1 MERGQRFL
9 TRIFGREDDTAFSR
23 RDALAGLGL
32 GALLVATAKFVAPS
46 AAQGKPLDKAAEAAV
61 SPAPET
67 EVADNQPEQHTAD
80 LNAADTS
87 DATDLSSR
95 RHWRRRR
102 WWRRRWR
109 RRYWRRRYYWRR
121 PWRRRYWRRR
131 YWRRRYWW

>member
-1 MERGQRFL
+1 MERAQRFL
-9 TRIFGREDDTAFSR
+9 TSIFGGDDEAGLSR

-46 AAQGKPLDKAAEAAV
+46 AAHGKPLDQAAEAAA
-61 SPAPET
+61 SPAPEAT
-67 EVADNQPEQHTAD
+67 TAENKAEEHAE
-80 LNAADTS
+80 LNAAESS

-109 RRYWRRRYYWRR
+109 RRYYWRR

-131 YWRRRYWW
+131 WRRRYWW

>member
-1 MERGQRFL
+1 MERAQRFL
-9 TRIFGREDDTAFSR
+9 TSILCGDDTAALSR

-46 AAQGKPLDKAAEAAV
+46 AAEGKTLEAPAETGAA
-61 SPAPET
+61 PAPEST
-67 EVADNQPEQHTAD
+67 PAENQHQEHAE
-80 LNAADTS
+80 LNAADGS
-87 DATDLSSR
+87 DATDLSAR

>member
-9 TRIFGREDDTAFSR
+9 TSIFGSDDEAGLSR

-46 AAQGKPLDKAAEAAV
+46 AAHGKPLDQAAEAAA

-67 EVADNQPEQHTAD
+67 GTAENQAEEHAE
-80 LNAADTS
+80 LNATESS

-95 RHWRRRR
+95 RYWRRRR

-131 YWRRRYWW
+131 WRRRYWW

>member
-1 MERGQRFL
+1 MERAQRFL
-9 TRIFGREDDTAFSR
+9 TSIFGSDDEPALSR

-46 AAQGKPLDKAAEAAV
+46 AAQGKPLDQAAGAAA
-61 SPAPET
+61 SSAPET
-67 EVADNQPEQHTAD
+67 KTAENQAQEHAE
-80 LNAADTS
+80 LNAAESS

-95 RHWRRRR
+95 RYWRRRHYWR
-102 WWRRRWR
+102 RPWRRRH
-109 RRYWRRRYYWRR
+109 WRRRYYWRR